1 MNQNLIF
8 GKTFCS
14 HECFENNGSGK
25 LGNISTNVN
34 TSEEVFY
41 KTIVLFW
48 KRNIQK
54 HVTRFSPQKKR
65 SGFAFKCSSL
75 LGLLSVQQH

>member
-34 TSEEVFY
+34 TSEEVVY
-41 KTIVLFW
+41 KTLVFVLEV
-48 KRNIQK
+48 KYSKIYDSI
-54 HVTRFSPQKKR
+54 FSPKDTQWVC
-65 SGFAFKCSSL
+65 F
-75 LGLLSVQQH
+75 QM